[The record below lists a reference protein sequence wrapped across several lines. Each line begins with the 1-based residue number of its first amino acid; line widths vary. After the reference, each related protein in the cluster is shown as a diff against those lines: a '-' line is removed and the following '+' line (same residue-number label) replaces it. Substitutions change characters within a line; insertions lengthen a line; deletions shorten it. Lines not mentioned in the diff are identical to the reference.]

1 MRLTAAAAATSKRR
15 DDGPGQ
21 GHHDTPPARPGHS
34 RIVQQPLQT
43 LCVTLASREGFGTL
57 IKMSQNHCVR
67 IAQQQ

>member
-1 MRLTAAAAATSKRR
+1 MRLTAAAATSKRR

-21 GHHDTPPARPGHS
+21 EKHHAPPARPGHS
-34 RIVQQPLQT
+34 SLVVQQPLQT